1 METLINKMN
10 TLIQTLNKYSSND
23 DIQKTE
29 KENEKLNEVLNKNQ
43 NKNDKKDENLNENDE
58 KDEKDNKNNEILNTI
73 FNEMIYD
80 LENVK
85 SFKHNCDKDENN

>member
-10 TLIQTLNKYSSND
+10 TLIQILNKYSSND
-23 DIQKTE
+23 DIQKIDKKDE
-29 KENEKLNEVLNKNQ
+29 ILNE
-43 NKNDKKDENLNENDE
+43 NDKKDENLNEKDE
-58 KDEKDNKNNEILNTI
+58 VLNKNDEKDNKNNEILDTI

-80 LENVK
+80 LENFK

>member
-1 METLINKMN
+1 M
-10 TLIQTLNKYSSND
+10 
-23 DIQKTE
+23 
-29 KENEKLNEVLNKNQ
+29 NEVLN
-43 NKNDKKDENLNENDE
+43 E
-58 KDEKDNKNNEILNTI
+58 KDKNNEILNEKDENDKNNEILDTI

>member
-1 METLINKMN
+1 M
-10 TLIQTLNKYSSND
+10 
-23 DIQKTE
+23 
-29 KENEKLNEVLNKNQ
+29 
-43 NKNDKKDENLNENDE
+43 NKNDKKDEILNENDKKE
-58 KDEKDNKNNEILNTI
+58 ENNKNNEILDTI

>member
-29 KENEKLNEVLNKNQ
+29 KEDEKLNEVLNKNDKKDENQ
-43 NKNDKKDENLNENDE
+43 NENDKKDEILNK
-58 KDEKDNKNNEILNTI
+58 KDKNNEILDTI

-80 LENVK
+80 LENFK

>member
-1 METLINKMN
+1 M
-10 TLIQTLNKYSSND
+10 
-23 DIQKTE
+23 
-29 KENEKLNEVLNKNQ
+29 
-43 NKNDKKDENLNENDE
+43 NENDE
-58 KDEKDNKNNEILNTI
+58 KDEKDNKNNEILDTI